1 MHGNNIIKAVGGAS
15 LKLNR
20 YIGDVRYLRQKTRDQ
35 AVDVQQIT
43 ILAAAE
49 CATHIAGFPTL
60 DQVVSS
66 DINTFH
72 GLYQIRNIP
81 LGW

>member
-1 MHGNNIIKAVGGAS
+1 M
-15 LKLNR
+15 
-20 YIGDVRYLRQKTRDQ
+20 
-35 AVDVQQIT
+35 QQIT

-81 LGW
+81 LGWQHKTQLPLLVNVAKMSFTGLLSR